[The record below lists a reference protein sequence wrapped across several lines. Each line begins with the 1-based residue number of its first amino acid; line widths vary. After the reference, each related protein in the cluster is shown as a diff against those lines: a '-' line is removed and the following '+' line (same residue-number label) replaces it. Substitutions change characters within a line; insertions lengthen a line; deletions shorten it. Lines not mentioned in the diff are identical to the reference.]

1 MDTLDIGAVAPFHT
15 FDPIQGISIVELIE
29 RLEGIRNEEIDQL
42 TGLSID
48 DDNLEKKFRDEG
60 VSLSD
65 GRKAITWDDA
75 TILFVAARATE
86 DDGEPAEPL
95 ERGIS
100 MERLGRFPTSNGN
113 AIEYLREYLIP
124 ENDSDSGMKLLT
136 QLDVGLRH
144 EIRGHDELS
153 VGFGGLVL
161 HGWLTNTEVSALREY
176 LEKAVWKVGK
186 NEPLDGGVREIVRH
200 LLIILKSAEK
210 RELGILMRAH

>member
-1 MDTLDIGAVAPFHT
+1 MDTLDTGAVAPFHT
-15 FDPIQGISIVELIE
+15 FDPIQGTSIVELIG
-29 RLEGIRNEEIDQL
+29 RLEEIRNGGDDQFSE
-42 TGLSID
+42 LSKD
-48 DDNLEKKFRDEG
+48 DGLEKKFLEEG
-60 VSLSD
+60 ISLAN

-75 TILFVAARATE
+75 TILFVAARAIG
-86 DDGEPAEPL
+86 DDGGPAEPL

-100 MERLGRFPTSNGN
+100 MERIGRFPTSNGN
-113 AIEYLREYLIP
+113 AIEYLRQYLIP
-124 ENDSDSGMKLLT
+124 ESDGDSGMKLLT

-144 EIRGHDELS
+144 EVRGHDEFS

-161 HGWLTNTEVSALREY
+161 HGWLTNSEVSALRQY

>member
-1 MDTLDIGAVAPFHT
+1 LDALDTGAVAPFHT
-15 FDPIQGISIVELIE
+15 FDPIQGTSIVELIG
-29 RLEGIRNEEIDQL
+29 RLEEIRNGGIDQL
-42 TGLSID
+42 TGISKD
-48 DDNLEKKFRDEG
+48 DGLEKKFREEG
-60 VSLSD
+60 VSLAD
-65 GRKAITWDDA
+65 GRNSITWDDA

-124 ENDSDSGMKLLT
+124 ENDSDTGMKLLT

-144 EIRGHDELS
+144 EIRGHNELS
-153 VGFGGLVL
+153 VGFGGLIL
-161 HGWLTNTEVSALREY
+161 HGWLTNAEVSALRQY
-176 LEKAVWKVGK
+176 LEKAIWKVGK